1 MKLAAKIC
9 KFTHPDALKPVI
21 MLIIISLVLGAA
33 GLSVRAQESSMQIKS
48 GVLDYREELIEV
60 SEGVTVFWDEYQV
73 DSDRAE
79 IEREDEIARFF
90 TEVKLTFAEGTV
102 DSEEMTAYLGEDR
115 FVFERQV
122 LMIYQRQSEGDE
134 DEETE
139 EPMELRTDNLELF
152 GETGNFQARG
162 NVEIDYRGRHM
173 TADEGDFNEEE
184 EIFYLRDNVVM
195 EDPDGDRIRS
205 NTAEVHLG
213 ADDVFRAEGD
223 VEIEMDI

>member
-1 MKLAAKIC
+1 MKLATGLLKRIC
-9 KFTHPDALKPVI
+9 PELLKPV
-21 MLIIISLVLGAA
+21 MLFFVMSLLLVILGFYA
-33 GLSVRAQESSMQIKS
+33 GVQANSMQIRS
-48 GVLDYREELIEV
+48 GVLDYREDLIEV

-73 DSDRAE
+73 DSNRAE

-90 TEVKLTFAEGTV
+90 TDVKLSFADGTV
-102 DSEEMTAYLGEDR
+102 DSEEMTAYLADDR

-122 LMIYQRQSEGDE
+122 LMIYQRQGEDE

-162 NVEIDYRGRHM
+162 NVEIDYRGRNM
-173 TADEGDFNEEE
+173 TADEGDYDAEE

-195 EDPDGDRIRS
+195 EEPDGDRIRS
-205 NTAEVHLG
+205 NRAEVHLG
-213 ADDVFRAEGD
+213 AEDVFRAEGD